1 MAERFG
7 VVYFA
12 DTSSFCGQS
21 AHHQLPGFLTPLAC
35 LEQRLLGHV
44 GCAAARMHAPIRAQY
59 GNSDLQKRRGW
70 WSPTK
75 ILLKYGGKT
84 LASIFWVATIRPKDR
99 RLTGSFSIWSSKFRE
114 YSVSP
119 THCSHNSAKCSL
131 FHYIIFG
138 SHILHHLPHW
148 HFFYSIHFFLW

>member
-59 GNSDLQKRRGW
+59 YGFTMVLLWFYYVLLAFTALNHGTQDSQAPGQASGQPGGAPIPWPSRHPWRNPAAPGAQFGW
-70 WSPTK
+70 
-75 ILLKYGGKT
+75 
-84 LASIFWVATIRPKDR
+84 
-99 RLTGSFSIWSSKFRE
+99 
-114 YSVSP
+114 
-119 THCSHNSAKCSL
+119 
-131 FHYIIFG
+131 
-138 SHILHHLPHW
+138 
-148 HFFYSIHFFLW
+148 

>member
-21 AHHQLPGFLTPLAC
+21 AHHQLPGFFTPLAC

-59 GNSDLQKRRGW
+59 INWLMLKPVPLMVNGTICHVKICHDLQDWYHKKTYATAAAFPVEMVNSSHVDGSGW
-70 WSPTK
+70 FDPESH
-75 ILLKYGGKT
+75 
-84 LASIFWVATIRPKDR
+84 
-99 RLTGSFSIWSSKFRE
+99 RL
-114 YSVSP
+114 
-119 THCSHNSAKCSL
+119 SL
-131 FHYIIFG
+131 
-138 SHILHHLPHW
+138 
-148 HFFYSIHFFLW
+148 